1 MKSSLSQLVRSVILT
16 LSKPNGQRSRSTCG
30 SLATT
35 AIVVLVFATTAHAD
49 LPTWMQQ
56 IVSGSAIE
64 SALYRMID
72 LPGFRTL
79 YPRPPAEARTELS
92 TLVQKSPVDP
102 ELYALRAHADEQSLD
117 FTAAEQD
124 WKAYV
129 SHAKDTTV
137 AQLDLADY
145 YHRRLQSQQEIAT
158 LNLVAA
164 SPETPTEKFTPV
176 QKRRSWQA
184 FMRILQIASDQAL
197 PPEVV
202 AATYKSWIAR
212 YPSEPSVYAAAI
224 NSLIQQQRFDE
235 ASAVI
240 EAYEKSFPNDAV
252 FPVKATALVEYRR
265 GSLDKALD
273 LYESNFQPLW
283 PAELIQSY
291 YGMLAAQ
298 HAQRQVLADSRS
310 RLLTNPDD
318 LAATARIF
326 FYYQQQGNLTAAARA
341 FDEYRLSKDQR
352 HAPWTPDE
360 LYTIATLLNNV
371 GLYSEAARYD
381 FALYNTP
388 GKLTVSQQSPQEA
401 ALSSIANILFTA
413 PEQSIDLGSGNLSIY
428 SDIATTDRGPGY
440 LNGILSLW
448 LNSSN
453 PASAMHE
460 EEQRAAP
467 YFRRAKAAEILAL
480 LDKNFPAAPTRPD
493 LHAALIRAYV
503 TYGDDPAVIK
513 AGTEFL
519 AAFPTTP
526 QRLPV
531 AMILA
536 DAYARTGNTTAEFAL
551 YDQLLTE
558 LARNARGMPLT
569 ASEHSIAPPIPVPTA
584 DSSDDAAPSPAS
596 AKPGLNQDQARALDL
611 TVTTATPPAPGDL
624 SYGQLLKRYLGRLT
638 TEHKL
643 PEALAVLRRELDRNP
658 GDPLLYVRLA
668 DFLQQNNF
676 AAQQEEVYRRAIARF
691 PDTTFYDKLARLYIR
706 QQRQQEF
713 ATLTRQVVDIFRGTE
728 LEAYFRGVTY
738 NWPQLYVQLNLY
750 AHQRFPHDLTF
761 TRNLLNAYRGRPTN
775 DNAAWELL
783 LRQHWSESEDLR
795 NQFFDY
801 LSRTGKLDAE
811 LAQLQTLAPTEAQQ
825 QQNPA
830 ATRELAEID
839 LWQSHFEAS
848 APLLGNLARAYPADT
863 ILGDQASSV
872 FRSLAYFDPRQT
884 ARVVAIEQNLLAAD
898 PANLE
903 RLARIGDIY
912 ADSVSTD
919 IPISAATQLATAAP
933 YWRRIPTIHP
943 GQPDGYLQSATIF
956 WDYFQFDSA
965 LTEIDVARKQ
975 FHDPVLY
982 GYEAGAI
989 YENKNDPAQAVAEYV
1004 AASVTN
1010 QPSGLAHN
1018 RLLALTNRPAYT
1030 QLIEAATAKAVA
1042 ANPDLTT
1049 LSLRADILAA
1059 HRQQAGIAPLIAEA
1073 LTHATTTDQAA
1084 QLAAFAQQHQLTPSY
1099 QQALQREI
1107 TLSADPVQRIELQYS
1122 LIQSYEQSKDLA
1134 SAQRIIES
1142 VYKGNPRLL
1151 GVVRT
1156 TTDFYWDNHHSREAI
1171 ATLVQA
1177 SHEANPDLEKS
1188 FTLEAASKSNQ
1199 TADYAGARTLL
1210 APLLAQDPYNPSY
1223 LAVQADS
1230 FALANDNAGLRDFY
1244 NATLATLKTATM
1256 PAEDRRDKTALLRQ
1270 GLIQAY
1276 THLND
1281 YPAAVDQYI
1290 ALISAFPEDSN
1301 ISQTAALYSL
1311 RYDRRQQLVDFLN
1324 KTVTASPRDSRF
1336 AITLGRVDTI
1346 FEDYPGAVA
1355 AYTKAIAIRKDR
1367 ADIYMARA
1375 DIEEHQQNFDAACA
1389 DYDRIYLLTYKDPQ
1403 WMLKSAE
1410 ARARQGKNDLAV
1422 HALQAA
1428 WIDGRP
1434 ASAQN
1439 SFLVAAQLEKWNLLT
1454 EARTFAE
1461 QGIKLATDKDPA
1473 DLLAAPENHD
1483 GASTYVRILTRQRQA
1498 AEALALLQKTL
1509 AASATLS
1516 PNSPALIVQQA
1527 EQQGVASVTDAE
1539 WRRNLIKQ
1547 RTSEAQAAFQNAL
1560 NRMGTTVAEYFTPEE
1575 KLAYAQLLDT
1585 QSAGKP
1591 DQEIANVWI
1600 PTAQA
1605 AGLKDREAQWRKD
1618 LLLKGGRIGG
1628 AQLASYNELEIQR
1641 LENANRARTLE
1652 TYAAKTPAQT
1662 RPNILAMAAA
1672 AWAEDVNPAAELR
1685 ILRSLNLQSGDR
1697 PALRDRYFRLLL
1709 DTDQKTLLAQASTSN
1724 EGYAD
1729 AAANY
1734 ILIHAPQPL
1743 AYDAIDNRAHT
1754 RPPVWGS
1761 ANIALAGL
1769 LFADKSPRIDTSF
1782 HTALAD
1788 TTIGECLT
1796 HPASRDQQIIGAD
1809 WFYYG
1814 TRYGVYRTIAPVPEQ
1829 DPEDFLP
1836 ANLEA
1841 NSSAAASYI
1850 NLAETYRDVN
1860 QPEAAVREYNHALE
1874 LTPRSA
1880 SIHRAIAITLWPLD
1894 TPATNKAEATDQ
1906 WKTALTLLRAL
1917 VDVRAVPESF
1927 WTDFSTIA
1935 SDLHARS
1942 LGPQFQSQMDSV
1954 LRAYITKNGDYRS
1967 AELLQS
1973 AFTAQPTDAGV
1984 DWIFSLASAARNPAP
1999 LFAQFDAPW
2008 FPRNQ
2013 LGRLYR
2019 HQLELAESAA
2029 AAQPATN
2036 STDNNDMFSGNVI
2049 QARVK
2054 LLNWLLEQKNN
2065 TEAQTLY
2072 NTIPATQ
2079 RQQDSVQ
2086 QIRIELAAHQNQIP
2100 TLLADFTANPITA
2113 PDLNLIQSAANRL
2126 RTAGNLTAN
2135 RLLLE
2140 YTFQQKF
2147 ERYQLTPTDFLSL
2160 AQARLDAN
2168 TPADT
2173 ASAIALL
2180 HRLIMFPSDGNQDIY
2195 TNIDSAASLLEHSNH
2210 TTEALPFLTTLSSA
2224 TPWNPAYRLR
2234 LAQAQLKTQQNAAA
2248 RTTLTAI
2255 ASTSAAPYDLRTQAA
2270 TTLHSTP
2277 GTPSVTKTF
2286 DSVELT
2292 LLASNTT
2299 ITAQQASQ
2307 PYFLPARVAAAGSAP
2322 AAAKPAILYEA
2333 IAVSPSD
2340 NLRLA
2345 IFRAEFALNH
2355 NDRAL
2360 AVIRPLLES
2369 SGGYTRNFNQSDDS
2383 PPPTQDF
2390 EPDTQRYADQP
2401 SSARPLP
2408 ILLRTREEKITF
2420 ALAIATLYEKN
2431 GDAPQAAAYLSTAS
2445 NLNPDAAL
2453 AKAIATRL
2461 VAAQTRI
2468 RIDAENNARRPVI
2481 HPTLN
2486 QPVIVRP
2493 QITLAAAKQVQ
2504 P

>member
-1 MKSSLSQLVRSVILT
+1 
-16 LSKPNGQRSRSTCG
+16 
-30 SLATT
+30 
-35 AIVVLVFATTAHAD
+35 
-49 LPTWMQQ
+49 MQQ

-64 SALYRMID
+64 SALYRMMD
-72 LPGFRTL
+72 LPGLRTL
-79 YPRPPAEARTELS
+79 YPRPPAEARAELS
-92 TLVQKSPVDP
+92 NLIQKSSADP
-102 ELYALRAHADEQSLD
+102 DLYALRAHADEQSLD

-124 WKAYV
+124 WKAYAG
-129 SHAKDTTV
+129 HAKDTTA

-145 YHRRLQSQQEIAT
+145 YRRRLQSQQEITT
-158 LNLVAA
+158 LNIVAA
-164 SPETPTEKFTPV
+164 APTAPSEKFTPA
-176 QKRRSWQA
+176 QRQRAWRA
-184 FMRILQIASDQAL
+184 FQRILQIASEQAL
-197 PPEVV
+197 PPELVDT
-202 AATYKSWIAR
+202 TYKSWIAR
-212 YPSEPSVYAAAI
+212 YPLEPSVYAAAI

-235 ASAVI
+235 AGTVI
-240 EAYEKSFPNDAV
+240 EAYKKSFPNDAV

-298 HAQRQVLADSRS
+298 HAQRRVLADSRA
-310 RLLTNPDD
+310 RLVTNPDD
-318 LAATARIF
+318 LAAAARIF
-326 FYYQQQGNLTAAARA
+326 FYYQQQGNLSAAARA

-352 HAPWTPDE
+352 HALWTPDE

-381 FALYNTP
+381 FALYNTA
-388 GKLTVSQQSPQEA
+388 GKLTVIQQSPQEA

-428 SDIATTDRGPGY
+428 RDIATTDRGPGY

-480 LDKNFPAAPTRPD
+480 LDKNFPTAPTRPD

-519 AAFPTTP
+519 TAFRAAP
-526 QRLPV
+526 QHIPV
-531 AMILA
+531 AMLVA
-536 DAYARTGNTTAEFAL
+536 DAYARTKNTTAEFAL

-558 LARNARGMPLT
+558 LARDAQGMPLT
-569 ASEHSIAPPIPVPTA
+569 ASA
-584 DSSDDAAPSPAS
+584 DSSAPPAPTLPADQSDDATPRAS
-596 AKPGLNQDQARALDL
+596 KPVPNQDQARALDL
-611 TVTTATPPAPGDL
+611 TVAAPVPPAPDDL
-624 SYGQLLKRYLGRLT
+624 SYSQILERYLGRLT
-638 TEHKL
+638 TEQKL

-658 GDPLLYVRLA
+658 DDPLLYVRIA

-676 AAQQEEVYRRAIARF
+676 AAQQEEVYRRAIAHF
-691 PDTTFYDKLARLYIR
+691 PGTTFYDKLARFYIR
-706 QQRQQEF
+706 QQRQQDF
-713 ATLTRQVVDIFRGTE
+713 ATLTRQVVDTFHGTE
-728 LEAYFRGVTY
+728 LEAYFSNVNHG
-738 NWPQLYVQLNLY
+738 WPQVYLQLNLY
-750 AHQRFPHDLTF
+750 AHQRFPHDLNF
-761 TRNLLNAYRGRPTN
+761 TRNLLVAYRTRGTT
-775 DNAAWELL
+775 DDAAWELL

-811 LAQLQTLAPTEAQQ
+811 LAQLQTVAPTEAQQ

-830 ATRELAEID
+830 ATHELAELD

-848 APLLGNLARAYPADT
+848 APLFGNLAHAYPADT
-863 ILGDQASSV
+863 VIGDQASSV

-884 ARVVAIEQNLLAAD
+884 ARAVSIQQNLTAAD
-898 PANLE
+898 PANLD

-919 IPISAATQLATAAP
+919 IPISTATQLATAAP
-933 YWRRIPTIHP
+933 YWRRIPTVHP
-943 GQPDGYLQSATIF
+943 GEPDGYLQSATIF

-965 LTEIDVARKQ
+965 LTEIAAARKQ

-1010 QPSGLAHN
+1010 QPSGPARN
-1018 RLLALTNRPAYT
+1018 RLLALANRPAYT

-1084 QLAAFAQQHQLTPSY
+1084 QLSAFAHHPHLRPSY

-1122 LIQSYEQSKDLA
+1122 VAQSYEQSKDLA

-1142 VYKGNPRLL
+1142 VYKDNPRLL

-1156 TTDFYWDNHHSREAI
+1156 TTDFYWDTHHPREAI

-1177 SHEANPDLEKS
+1177 SHEANPDLAKS

-1199 TADYAGARTLL
+1199 SADYAGARTLL
-1210 APLLAQDPYNPSY
+1210 APLLTQGPYNPSY

-1230 FALANDNAGLRDFY
+1230 FALANDNTGLRDFY
-1244 NATLATLKTATM
+1244 NATLATLKTANM
-1256 PAEDRRDKTALLRQ
+1256 PAEDRRDKTALLRK

-1301 ISQTAALYSL
+1301 ISQTAALYAL

-1355 AYTKAIAIRKDR
+1355 AYTKAIAIRIDR

-1422 HALQAA
+1422 RALQAA

-1454 EARTFAE
+1454 AARTFAE

-1483 GASTYVRILTRQRQA
+1483 GTATYVRILTRQRQT

-1539 WRRNLIKQ
+1539 WRGNLIKQ
-1547 RTSEAQAAFQNAL
+1547 RTSEAQASFQNAL

-1575 KLAYAQLLDT
+1575 KLAYAQLLDA

-1591 DQEIANVWI
+1591 DQQIATVWI
-1600 PTAQA
+1600 PAAQA

-1618 LLLKGGRIGG
+1618 VLLKGERIS
-1628 AQLASYNELEIQR
+1628 ADQLPPYNELETQR

-1652 TYAAKTPAQT
+1652 AYAAKIPARA
-1662 RPNILAMAAA
+1662 RPNILAMAAD
-1672 AWAEDVNPAAELR
+1672 AWAEDVNTASELR
-1685 ILRSLNLQSGDR
+1685 ILRTLNLQSSDR
-1697 PALRDRYFRLLL
+1697 PALRDRFFRLLL
-1709 DTDQKTLLAQASTSN
+1709 DTDQKTLLAQTSSSN
-1724 EGYAD
+1724 EAYAD
-1729 AAANY
+1729 AAANF
-1734 ILIHAPQPL
+1734 ILLRAPQPL
-1743 AYDAIDNRAHT
+1743 AYTAIDTRAHT

-1761 ANIALAGL
+1761 ANTALAGL
-1769 LFADKSPRIDTSF
+1769 FFADKSPRIETSF

-1788 TTIGECLT
+1788 ATIGERLT
-1796 HPASRDQQIIGAD
+1796 HPANRDQQIIGAD

-1841 NSSAAASYI
+1841 NSSAVASYI

-1874 LTPRSA
+1874 LTPRTA
-1880 SIHRAIAITLWPLD
+1880 SIHRAIAVTLWPVD
-1894 TPATNKAEATDQ
+1894 TPATNKTEATDQ
-1906 WKTALTLLRAL
+1906 WKTALALLRAL

-1927 WTDFSTIA
+1927 WTDFATIT
-1935 SDLHARS
+1935 SDLYARN
-1942 LGPQFQSQMDSV
+1942 LGPQFQSQMDAV

-1999 LFAQFDAPW
+1999 LFAQLDAPW

-2019 HQLELAESAA
+2019 YQLELAESAA
-2029 AAQPATN
+2029 AAQPAAN
-2036 STDNNDMFSGNVI
+2036 ATDNNDIFSSNVI
-2049 QARVK
+2049 QARIK
-2054 LLNWLLEQKNN
+2054 LLNWLLAQKNN
-2065 TEAQTLY
+2065 AEAQTLY

-2086 QIRIELAAHQNQIP
+2086 QIRIELAARQNQIP
-2100 TLLADFTANPITA
+2100 ALLADFTTNPITT

-2126 RTAGNLTAN
+2126 RTEGNLAAN

-2160 AQARLDAN
+2160 AQARFDSN

-2180 HRLIMFPSDGNQDIY
+2180 HRLIMLPANGNQDIY

-2210 TTEALPFLTTLSSA
+2210 AAEALPFLTTLSNA
-2224 TPWNPAYRLR
+2224 TPWNSAYRLR
-2234 LAQAQLKTQQNAAA
+2234 LAQAQLKTQQNTAA
-2248 RTTLTAI
+2248 RANLTAV
-2255 ASTSAAPYDLRTQAA
+2255 ASTSTVPYDLRTQAA
-2270 TTLHSTP
+2270 TTLHSTL
-2277 GTPSVTKTF
+2277 GTPSVAKTF

-2292 LLASNTT
+2292 LLASNAT

-2307 PYFLPARVAAAGSAP
+2307 SYFLPARVVAASSAP

-2333 IAVSPSD
+2333 IAVSPND

-2369 SGGYTRNFNQSDDS
+2369 SGGYARNFNQSYNNPSDDS

-2390 EPDTQRYADQP
+2390 NPATQPNADQS

-2408 ILLRTREEKITF
+2408 ILLHTREEKITF

-2431 GDAPQAAAYLSTAS
+2431 GDAPKAAAYLSTAS
-2445 NLNPDAAL
+2445 TLDPDAAL
-2453 AKAIATRL
+2453 SKVIATRL
-2461 VAAQTRI
+2461 AAAQTSI

-2481 HPTLN
+2481 QPTLN

-2493 QITLAAAKQVQ
+2493 QIVRPQVTLAAAKQVQ